1 VNPTE
6 FQTLSNAIGDEIAR
20 MLPTVLQASE
30 DWSIGQGNCVLC
42 AMDDEGNTAMRIY
55 GTDPVRQRQA
65 ALVAHKK
72 ALQVWRTGHATGS
85 FEALVYTG
93 QLNPDAS
100 GIPHPEFIGWQG
112 GVEAET
118 TTGERLVLAFSGLR
132 GEQDVAVLR
141 TAGEQLGA
149 YSLVA

>member
-1 VNPTE
+1 MNRPE
-6 FQTLSNAIGDEIAR
+6 FQTLCNAIGDEIAR
-20 MLPTVLQASE
+20 LLPTVLQTPE

-42 AMDDEGNTAMRIY
+42 AMDSEGNTAMRIY

-85 FEALVYTG
+85 YETLVYTG
-93 QLNPDAS
+93 QLNPDAF

-112 GVEAET
+112 GVEAQT
-118 TTGERLVLAFSGLR
+118 TRGDRLVLAFSGLR
-132 GEQDVAVLR
+132 GEQDIAVLR
-141 TAGEQLGA
+141 TAGENLAA
-149 YSLVA
+149 YRLAA